1 MGWEMVG
8 EEGVFVVILGGE
20 RLQVVCEE
28 PRRDGLCVW
37 GGRKVHTFIIML
49 MQVIRTVTVTITV

>member
-1 MGWEMVG
+1 MGWVMVG

-37 GGRKVHTFIIML
+37 GGRIQKFIIML
-49 MQVIRTVTVTITV
+49 MQIIRTVTATITV